1 MTSYFNPRSPR
12 GGATGAG
19 RWKRFCAARF
29 QSTLPTRGSDRKRAT
44 CVPDAK
50 TFQSTLPTR
59 GSDDVPHFALGEAV
73 PISIHAPHEGERPAP
88 PVDINDLAAN
98 FNPRSP
104 RGGATWARLQGTIHR
119 RYFNPRSPR
128 GGATK
133 FAQAVA
139 TGFYISIHAPHEGE
153 RLGAVSTY
161 RRGKAISIHAPH
173 EGERR
178 IVVIVSPSSA
188 ADFNPRSPRGGATIL
203 LPRLIFRKNRF
214 QSTLPTRGS
223 DQASCLCR
231 PALSISIHAP
241 HEGER
246 RGLDNIWIRHIH
258 FNPRS
263 PRGGATPPCY
273 SISFYLPISIHAPH
287 EGERRGAWCVRCF

>member
-1 MTSYFNPRSPR
+1 MSCVS
-12 GGATGAG
+12 ASLG
-19 RWKRFCAARF
+19 R
-29 QSTLPTRGSDRKRAT
+29 
-44 CVPDAK
+44 
-50 TFQSTLPTR
+50 FQSTLPTR

-223 DQASCLCR
+223 DAQPPCR
-231 PALSISIHAP
+231 IPWRYNFNPRSPRGGATKLLVYVGLRFQFQSTLPTRGSDEDLIISGSGTSISIHAP

-246 RGLDNIWIRHIH
+246 PRHVIPSPSIFQFQSTLPTRGSD
-258 FNPRS
+258 
-263 PRGGATPPCY
+263 
-273 SISFYLPISIHAPH
+273 
-287 EGERRGAWCVRCF
+287 

>member
-1 MTSYFNPRSPR
+1 M
-12 GGATGAG
+12 
-19 RWKRFCAARF
+19 
-29 QSTLPTRGSDRKRAT
+29 
-44 CVPDAK
+44 
-50 TFQSTLPTR
+50 
-59 GSDDVPHFALGEAV
+59 PHFALGEAV

-98 FNPRSP
+98 
-104 RGGATWARLQGTIHR
+104 
-119 RYFNPRSPR
+119 FNPRSPR

-246 RGLDNIWIRHIH
+246 RLT
-258 FNPRS
+258 S
-263 PRGGATPPCY
+263 PKMRGENVFQSTLPTRGSDAVK
-273 SISFYLPISIHAPH
+273 IS
-287 EGERRGAWCVRCF
+287 G